1 MQHGNIQLHSRGL
14 RCKPQRKGGDAPC
27 MRMPSYGQ
35 VERSS
40 TWRCGRLWSAGSSRP
55 SCPATCCDWHG
66 HVTQVELS
74 SLNDRMKTMR
84 DELVV
89 FTNVDGLR
97 EQAEARKK
105 MLKKQREVPLGS
117 PLPRLHW
124 DWAHSLPHLH
134 RDWARPYPH
143 LHRDWHRCSRSS
155 ATRSS
160 CKWRNSPQSAPAS
173 FSIRVP
179 QRART

>member
-1 MQHGNIQLHSRGL
+1 MSH
-14 RCKPQRKGGDAPC
+14 A
-27 MRMPSYGQ
+27 
-35 VERSS
+35 
-40 TWRCGRLWSAGSSRP
+40 A
-55 SCPATCCDWHG
+55 A
-66 HVTQVELS
+66 QVELS

-105 MLKKQREVPLGS
+105 MLKKQREVPLGL
-117 PLPRLHW
+117 PLPHLQW

-160 CKWRNSPQSAPAS
+160 CKWRNSPRSAPAS
-173 FSIRVP
+173 FSIPCRSA
-179 QRART
+179 RA